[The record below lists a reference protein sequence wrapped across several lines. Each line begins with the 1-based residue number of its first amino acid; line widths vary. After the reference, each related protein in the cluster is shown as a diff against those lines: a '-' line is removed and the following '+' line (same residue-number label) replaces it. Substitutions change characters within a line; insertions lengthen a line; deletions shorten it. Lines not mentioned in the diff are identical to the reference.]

1 MIFPQNRHSHF
12 CITPFSKIY
21 LMELWLTRNILKN
34 GNHSHRDKKQ
44 ILIRS
49 HTRRDDRFEYS
60 KTRGWRAKNLHRSPP
75 VTPVFT
81 DRFQKLKWIR
91 YFSIRKTNFPP
102 GINFTFSSSLHPS
115 PSVSVYLLSGR
126 IDRIQI
132 VWSGL
137 SFRQPSLR
145 SFDTGQTRIIY
156 PIEIFKTQIILL
168 LLLLLLLLQF
178 CLDASTNR
186 GRWSGR
192 REREREREGGR
203 FDRIFKRRIQGFI
216 FIPG

>member
-60 KTRGWRAKNLHRSPP
+60 KTRGWHAKNLHRSPP

-102 GINFTFSSSLHPS
+102 GINFTFSSSCILPHPS
-115 PSVSVYLLSGR
+115 PYTCSPDGSTG
-126 IDRIQI
+126 
-132 VWSGL
+132 
-137 SFRQPSLR
+137 FK
-145 SFDTGQTRIIY
+145 SFDPAYRSDNRVYEVSI
-156 PIEIFKTQIILL
+156 
-168 LLLLLLLLQF
+168 
-178 CLDASTNR
+178 R
-186 GRWSGR
+186 GRLELFIRLKYS
-192 REREREREGGR
+192 
-203 FDRIFKRRIQGFI
+203 KRR
-216 FIPG
+216 